1 MNNQEIVEQINE
13 LRKQQYALREKE
25 EALDCQIIELRQSLI
40 PIPKNGYYTNGKG
53 LFCKV
58 YDSSFEEICML
69 EINIED
75 NYIVEEIDNPY
86 IKIETLEG
94 IMKASIGDY
103 IIKGVNGEFYPC
115 KPDIFTKTYEEIN
128 S

>member
-1 MNNQEIVEQINE
+1 MTNNITKIIMNNQEIVEQINK

-75 NYIVEEIDNPY
+75 NYISEEIDTPLDFNSIY
-86 IKIETLEG
+86 KKECSKEEYN
-94 IMKASIGDY
+94 KALDT
-103 IIKGVNGEFYPC
+103 V
-115 KPDIFTKTYEEIN
+115 IN
-128 S
+128 YFKD

>member
-13 LRKQQYALREKE
+13 LRKQQYILREKE
-25 EALDCQIIELRQSLI
+25 EALDCQIIKLRQGLI

-75 NYIVEEIDNPY
+75 NYISEEIDNPLDFNSIY
-86 IKIETLEG
+86 KKECSKEEYN
-94 IMKASIGDY
+94 KALDT
-103 IIKGVNGEFYPC
+103 V
-115 KPDIFTKTYEEIN
+115 IN
-128 S
+128 YFKD

>member
-1 MNNQEIVEQINE
+1 MTNNITKIIMNNQEIVEQINE

-75 NYIVEEIDNPY
+75 NYISEEIDNPLDFNSIY
-86 IKIETLEG
+86 KKECSKEEYN
-94 IMKASIGDY
+94 KALDT
-103 IIKGVNGEFYPC
+103 V
-115 KPDIFTKTYEEIN
+115 IN
-128 S
+128 YFKD

>member
-75 NYIVEEIDNPY
+75 NYISEEIDNPLDFNDIY
-86 IKIETLEG
+86 KKECSKEEYN
-94 IMKASIGDY
+94 KALDT
-103 IIKGVNGEFYPC
+103 V
-115 KPDIFTKTYEEIN
+115 IN
-128 S
+128 YFKD

>member
-1 MNNQEIVEQINE
+1 MTNNITKIIMNNQEIVEQINE

-75 NYIVEEIDNPY
+75 NYISEEIDNPLDFNSIY
-86 IKIETLEG
+86 KKECSKEEYN
-94 IMKASIGDY
+94 KALDTVISYFKD
-103 IIKGVNGEFYPC
+103 
-115 KPDIFTKTYEEIN
+115 
-128 S
+128 